1 MKVVC
6 AQSVLCGL
14 DAFSTL
20 GEVAVLPDRKIG
32 PADLRDADALVIR
45 SKTTVDAALLAGSR
59 LRYVGTATAGFD
71 HLDLPAL
78 EKAGVNW
85 FAAAGCNAN
94 SVAEYVAASLLWL
107 NVRHAMLLQG
117 RTLGVIGVGQ
127 VGRRVVQ
134 KAGAL
139 GLRMLQ
145 NDPPRR
151 LAEGDPALIELD
163 AMLPELDVVTLHVP
177 LIDDGPFPTRGMV
190 DCRFLS
196 KLKPGAVFINASRG
210 EVVDEEALLLAMDRG
225 VISQA
230 ILDVWDHEP
239 CWSPR
244 LGERVAIGTPH
255 IAGYSY
261 DGKLA
266 GTDLVY
272 RDMCQF
278 FEKIPTWDPYK
289 LAPPPEAP
297 SLVVSAKGRS
307 DEEVLWEIVHR
318 VYDLER
324 DDRDLR
330 GVPCAT
336 DQERG
341 ERFDLLRKNYPSRRE
356 FMNTEVTL
364 EAASP
369 ALKAKV
375 CGLGFK
381 LAP

>member
-6 AQSVLCGL
+6 AQSVLCGR

-20 GEVAVLPDRKIG
+20 GEVVVLPDRKIG

-45 SKTTVDAALLAGSR
+45 SKTTVDAALLAGSHV
-59 LRYVGTATAGFD
+59 RYVGTATAGFD

-78 EKAGVNW
+78 ERAGVNW

-94 SVAEYVAASLLWL
+94 SVSEYVAAALLWL
-107 NVRHAMLLQG
+107 NVRKAVPLQG

-139 GLRMLQ
+139 GLRVLQ

-151 LAEGDPALIELD
+151 LAESDPSLIELD

-177 LIDDGPFPTRGMV
+177 LIDGGPFPTRGMV

-225 VISQA
+225 VVSHA

-239 CWSPR
+239 FWSPR

-278 FEKIPTWDPYK
+278 FERKSSWDPYR
-289 LAPPPEAP
+289 LAPPPDVPA
-297 SLVVSAKGRS
+297 LTVSARGRS
-307 DEEVLWEIVHR
+307 DEDVLWDIVHR
-318 VYDLER
+318 VYDIER

-330 GVPCAT
+330 GTPCDS
-336 DQERG
+336 DQARG
-341 ERFDLLRKNYPSRRE
+341 DRFDLLRKNYPSRRE
-356 FMNTEVTL
+356 FMNTEVL
-364 EAASP
+364 LQNASP
-369 ALKAKV
+369 VLGAKV
-375 CGLGFK
+375 RGLGFK